1 MADKLN
7 EGRVAIV
14 TGAGQGIGRAH
25 ALAFAADGA
34 KVVVNDF
41 DADAAHAVVGEITD
55 AGGSAV
61 AGVADVADW
70 ADGAALVE
78 TAVKEFGCL
87 DILVNNAGFVRDRML
102 VAMSEDEWDAVIRV
116 HLKGHFVTLH
126 HAAAYWRAQSKAGE
140 QRAARIINTSSGAG
154 LFGSVGQGN
163 YVAAKAGITALTI
176 QAAAELGGYGVTAN
190 AIAPSARTQM
200 TMGAGEAMAAQMAA
214 PADGSFDAMDPAN
227 ISPLVVWL
235 GSPESSSVSGRVF
248 EVEGGKITVVDAFQ
262 RSAEQD
268 KGSRWTPGELGPV
281 VDEILA
287 KSPVPVPVYGAR

>member
-7 EGRVAIV
+7 EGRIAIV

-25 ALAFAADGA
+25 ALALAADGA

-70 ADGAALVE
+70 ADGTALVE
-78 TAVKEFGCL
+78 TAVKEFGGL

-235 GSPESSSVSGRVF
+235 GSPESSSVTGRVF

-268 KGSRWTPGELGPV
+268 KGSRWAPGELGPV